1 MCMHQDAGAAY
12 ASLGTLRQISRRIM
26 PAGACG
32 DLPCHVDR
40 PPAVEAEEGRL
51 AEVEGRP
58 VEREG

>member
-1 MCMHQDAGAAY
+1 MCMHRDAGTAY
-12 ASLGTLRQISRRIM
+12 VSLGTLCQISRRIM
-26 PAGACG
+26 PAGTCG